1 MAPVLTVGVVRG
13 SVARPRVL
21 RPAGQPLVILAS
33 LLQLLAP
40 SLVLGPELEAE
51 GGHGGGGHGGRAGA
65 LLLAWGGWAGYP
77 ATELGRHLT
86 FTFDQEVN
94 LLLED
99 DIPVHVHHLHRGNIT
114 EAVTREQQL
123 TSHR

>member
-1 MAPVLTVGVVRG
+1 MVEVTE
-13 SVARPRVL
+13 
-21 RPAGQPLVILAS
+21 AG
-33 LLQLLAP
+33 
-40 SLVLGPELEAE
+40 LVLACWPGEA
-51 GGHGGGGHGGRAGA
+51 GT
-65 LLLAWGGWAGYP
+65 GYP
-77 ATELGRHLT
+77 ATELGGHLT

-114 EAVTREQQL
+114 EAVTSEQQL

>member
-1 MAPVLTVGVVRG
+1 MVEVTE
-13 SVARPRVL
+13 
-21 RPAGQPLVILAS
+21 AG
-33 LLQLLAP
+33 
-40 SLVLGPELEAE
+40 LVLSCWPGEA
-51 GGHGGGGHGGRAGA
+51 GD
-65 LLLAWGGWAGYP
+65 GYP
-77 ATELGRHLT
+77 ATEPGGHLT

-114 EAVTREQQL
+114 EAVTRQQQL

>member
-1 MAPVLTVGVVRG
+1 MVEVTE
-13 SVARPRVL
+13 
-21 RPAGQPLVILAS
+21 AG
-33 LLQLLAP
+33 
-40 SLVLGPELEAE
+40 LVLSCWPGEA
-51 GGHGGGGHGGRAGA
+51 G
-65 LLLAWGGWAGYP
+65 AGYP
-77 ATELGRHLT
+77 ATELGGH

-114 EAVTREQQL
+114 GARTRQQQL

>member
-1 MAPVLTVGVVRG
+1 MVEVTE
-13 SVARPRVL
+13 
-21 RPAGQPLVILAS
+21 AGLVIS
-33 LLQLLAP
+33 CW
-40 SLVLGPELEAE
+40 SGEAGE
-51 GGHGGGGHGGRAGA
+51 
-65 LLLAWGGWAGYP
+65 GYP
-77 ATELGRHLT
+77 ATEMGGHLT

-114 EAVTREQQL
+114 EAVTSEQQL